1 MLQLHADFFVV
12 GLALFVFPL
21 AVASRF
27 VHWTPDL
34 WVRVRALAGDV
45 LLCSWASR
53 GTLAVHTSLHPSVR
67 WVLVN
72 LMLVVILRRTSI
84 PSREVGGGGGR
95 NTSRCPTHAAEC
107 GDKNRPD
114 GPLCSCLN
122 FTFTYLCL

>member
-84 PSREVGGGGGR
+84 PSREVGGGGGEILLDAPHMLR
-95 NTSRCPTHAAEC
+95 NAEIRT
-107 GDKNRPD
+107 GLMGHYARV
-114 GPLCSCLN
+114 
-122 FTFTYLCL
+122 